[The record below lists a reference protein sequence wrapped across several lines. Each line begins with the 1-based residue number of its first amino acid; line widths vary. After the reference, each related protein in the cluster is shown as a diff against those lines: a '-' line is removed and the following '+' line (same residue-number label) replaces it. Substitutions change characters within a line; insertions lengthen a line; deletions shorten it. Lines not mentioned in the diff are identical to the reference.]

1 MKKCFIINS
10 VIFIITQLILFP
22 NISSQLTRFAFTF
35 SSSGTRN
42 PSNLSPY
49 NKDIFGKSWLSGHSA
64 LTPVGKRQQFL
75 LGRYI
80 RTKYSQ
86 LISDDY
92 EPHEVFISATNDN
105 HTIQSAYAQIRGLYP
120 SSPELTPIQLKN
132 AVPPNCSLNISS
144 LNNKTLPDDIMIIP
158 VHTFYEKDHSFEL
171 YKVSNCPNIQNDL
184 DKIYNN
190 NNTKQL
196 ITNITNVH
204 HNTIEILISTSEM
217 NVTYTQIVN
226 NVSLFEVFVDT
237 VISSYKNGYFN
248 NNTEYEMLYR
258 SCLTFRT
265 LFSFRK
271 GDYCFVKKA
280 VSPTLSKIVQWMN
293 TTVNNNNTV
302 TSLRY
307 VGYIAHRTSLDLM
320 LSYFE
325 HTFNCSAVDEH
336 VEHSSILTVDLVEDV
351 SKNASDYYVLAS
363 YNDELLFKVSFS
375 EFIDVINNNI
385 VSNEEIYNYCNWQ
398 VEKLEFDNY
407 IIYSLL
413 LLIVFV
419 AAFTVCVQKVIP
431 RRHFSKK
438 GETAPIN

>member
-196 ITNITNVH
+196 ITKR
-204 HNTIEILISTSEM
+204 
-217 NVTYTQIVN
+217 
-226 NVSLFEVFVDT
+226 F
-237 VISSYKNGYFN
+237 
-248 NNTEYEMLYR
+248 
-258 SCLTFRT
+258 
-265 LFSFRK
+265 
-271 GDYCFVKKA
+271 
-280 VSPTLSKIVQWMN
+280 
-293 TTVNNNNTV
+293 
-302 TSLRY
+302 
-307 VGYIAHRTSLDLM
+307 LM
-320 LSYFE
+320 
-325 HTFNCSAVDEH
+325 T
-336 VEHSSILTVDLVEDV
+336 
-351 SKNASDYYVLAS
+351 
-363 YNDELLFKVSFS
+363 
-375 EFIDVINNNI
+375 
-385 VSNEEIYNYCNWQ
+385 
-398 VEKLEFDNY
+398 
-407 IIYSLL
+407 
-413 LLIVFV
+413 
-419 AAFTVCVQKVIP
+419 
-431 RRHFSKK
+431 
-438 GETAPIN
+438 

>member
-10 VIFIITQLILFP
+10 VISIITQLILFP
-22 NISSQLTRFAFTF
+22 NVYSQLTRFAFTF

-42 PSNLSPY
+42 PSTLSPY
-49 NKDIFGKSWLSGHSA
+49 NKDIFGKSWPSGNSA
-64 LTPVGKRQQFL
+64 LTSVGKRQQFL

-80 RTKYSQ
+80 RMKYSQ
-86 LISDDY
+86 LISDEYD
-92 EPHEVFISATNDN
+92 PREVFISATDDN
-105 HTIQSAYAQIRGLYP
+105 HTIQSAYSQIRGLYP

-132 AVPPNCSLNISS
+132 AVPPNCSVNISS

-171 YKVSNCPNIQNDL
+171 YKVSNCPNIKNEL
-184 DKIYNN
+184 EKIYNSDY
-190 NNTKQL
+190 TKQL
-196 ITNITNVH
+196 IINITNEH
-204 HNTIEILISTSEM
+204 HNTIETLLSASEM

-237 VISSYKNGYFN
+237 VISSYKNGYFH
-248 NNTEYEMLYR
+248 NNTEYEMLYH
-258 SCLTFRT
+258 SCLLFRN

-271 GDYCFVKKA
+271 GDYSFVKTA
-280 VSPTLSKIVQWMN
+280 VSPTLTKIVHWMN

-320 LSYFE
+320 LSYLE
-325 HTFNCSAVDEH
+325 HTFNCSAVDEF
-336 VEHSSILTVDLVEDV
+336 VEHSSILTVDLVKGV
-351 SKNASDYYVLAS
+351 SNNASDYYVLVS
-363 YNDELLFKVSFS
+363 YNDDLLINISFS
-375 EFIDVINNNI
+375 KFIDVIKNNT
-385 VSNEEIYNYCNWQ
+385 VSDEEIYNYCNWQ

-419 AAFTVCVQKVIP
+419 AAFTVCVQKIIP